1 MDDPTV
7 GAASTPEQG
16 ATQMW
21 QEGAAPTTVMGGD
34 AAPAGNYGWDVAQTS
49 VLGESQLEDTA
60 GMTGASFESAPYA
73 QPYDES
79 AYVDGPQ
86 KKAGR
91 GLVVAAVVMGLLA
104 VLAVG
109 AVEMFG
115 LGDMLIVDFGTAITI
130 DLVQNGVFRG
140 GNISPG
146 VDMRF
151 RALHEQTA
159 RLPMCSEADVSEL
172 LGDST
177 ATAIEQ
183 GVMRGIFYEINGYVE
198 SFRKKNSEIRI
209 IFSGGD
215 AKRFVNRIKNTIFA
229 SCNMMYVGLN
239 RILEYNAA
247 ENVK

>member
-1 MDDPTV
+1 
-7 GAASTPEQG
+7 
-16 ATQMW
+16 
-21 QEGAAPTTVMGGD
+21 
-34 AAPAGNYGWDVAQTS
+34 
-49 VLGESQLEDTA
+49 
-60 GMTGASFESAPYA
+60 
-73 QPYDES
+73 
-79 AYVDGPQ
+79 
-86 KKAGR
+86 
-91 GLVVAAVVMGLLA
+91 
-104 VLAVG
+104 
-109 AVEMFG
+109 
-115 LGDMLIVDFGTAITI
+115 
-130 DLVQNGVFRG
+130 
-140 GNISPG
+140 
-146 VDMRF
+146 
-151 RALHEQTA
+151 
-159 RLPMCSEADVSEL
+159 MCSEADVSEL

>member
-1 MDDPTV
+1 MNLIVDMGNTLTKIAVIDGNNEVLQEWRSDVLSEAQLDEAVGRYSPV
-7 GAASTPEQG
+7 GAIVSSTRGDEERVC
-16 ATQMW
+16 AML
-21 QEGAAPTTVMGGD
+21 EGRIER
-34 AAPAGNYGWDVAQTS
+34 
-49 VLGESQLEDTA
+49 VLRL
-60 GMTGASFESAPYA
+60 
-73 QPYDES
+73 
-79 AYVDGPQ
+79 GPQ
-86 KKAGR
+86 TPVPIGIDYATPQTLGPDR
-91 GLVVAAVVMGLLA
+91 VA
-104 VLAVG
+104 LAVG

-183 GVMRGIFYEINGYVE
+183 GVMRGVFYEINGYVE

>member
-1 MDDPTV
+1 MNLIVDMGNTLTKIAVIDGNNEVLQEWRSDVLSEAQLDEAVGRYSPV
-7 GAASTPEQG
+7 GAIVSSTRGGEERVC
-16 ATQMW
+16 AML
-21 QEGAAPTTVMGGD
+21 EGRIER
-34 AAPAGNYGWDVAQTS
+34 
-49 VLGESQLEDTA
+49 VLRL
-60 GMTGASFESAPYA
+60 
-73 QPYDES
+73 
-79 AYVDGPQ
+79 GPQ
-86 KKAGR
+86 TPVPIGIDYATPQTLGPDR
-91 GLVVAAVVMGLLA
+91 VA
-104 VLAVG
+104 LAVG

>member
-1 MDDPTV
+1 MGNTLTKIAVIDDNNEVLQEWRSDGLSETLFAEAAGRYAPQ
-7 GAASTPEQG
+7 GAIVSSTRGDEERACGMLEHRVERVLRLGPQTPVPIGIDYSTPQTLG
-16 ATQMW
+16 
-21 QEGAAPTTVMGGD
+21 PD
-34 AAPAGNYGWDVAQTS
+34 RVA
-49 VLGESQLEDTA
+49 
-60 GMTGASFESAPYA
+60 
-73 QPYDES
+73 
-79 AYVDGPQ
+79 
-86 KKAGR
+86 
-91 GLVVAAVVMGLLA
+91 
-104 VLAVG
+104 LAVG

-115 LGDMLIVDFGTAITI
+115 RGDLLVVDFGTAITI

-146 VDMRF
+146 VEMRF

-159 RLPMCSEADVSEL
+159 RLPLCFDTDISER

-177 ATAIEQ
+177 ASAIEQ
-183 GVMRGIFYEINGYVE
+183 GVMRGILYEISGYVDC
-198 SFRKKNSEIRI
+198 FRRKNSEIRI

-247 ENVK
+247 EDVK